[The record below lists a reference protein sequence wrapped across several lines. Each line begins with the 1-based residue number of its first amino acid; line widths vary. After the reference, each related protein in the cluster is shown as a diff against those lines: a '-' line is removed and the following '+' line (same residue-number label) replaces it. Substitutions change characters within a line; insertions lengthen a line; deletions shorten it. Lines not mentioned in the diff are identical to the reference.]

1 MFSVLEHTC
10 SFFAMHGGEN
20 IYNRYGIFKIK
31 MKEGKKKKKKKNE
44 IQRKKKEK
52 SVLKKCST

>member
-31 MKEGKKKKKKKNE
+31 MKEGKKKKKKKKRNTE
-44 IQRKKKEK
+44 EKKG
-52 SVLKKCST
+52 KKRT